1 MLTTLFSYLSTPIY
15 ADAAAEESK
24 SDEGK
29 NEKSQEEVESKEEDS
44 DDSEKKDDEGKEGK
58 EEEPAEEEEEEEED
72 EPEDPQPVLRE
83 ECQNSAKCTPLKQHF
98 EHCQEKIHNGQGY
111 KGEDCVEE
119 MFHMMHCAD
128 ECAGPRLFAKLR

>member
-1 MLTTLFSYLSTPIY
+1 MLSTLFSYLSTPIY

-29 NEKSQEEVESKEEDS
+29 NEKSKEAEVESKEEDS
-44 DDSEKKDDEGKEGK
+44 DDSEKKDDEGKE
-58 EEEPAEEEEEEEED
+58 EEPEEEEEEEED
-72 EPEDPQPVLRE
+72 EPEDLQPVLRE
-83 ECQNSAKCTPLKQHF
+83 ECQNSAKCGPLKHHF
-98 EHCQEKIHNGQGY
+98 EHCQEKIQNGQGY

-128 ECAGPRLFAKLR
+128 ECAGPRLFSKLR